1 MQRIGNKL
9 LLQLVLVND
18 SCVRYPF
25 LDQMI
30 EVYAFPTT
38 FFCGQQTGGLI
49 TFRAFMDW
57 LRNDDDNDEDALEIT
72 SEQVPESVRRGLQED
87 GVAAGAAEEE
97 LLSAGNGDDEMN
109 DRNADG
115 LVGFTHLAD
124 QR

>member
-1 MQRIGNKL
+1 M
-9 LLQLVLVND
+9 
-18 SCVRYPF
+18 PF
-25 LDQMI
+25 PPLF
-30 EVYAFPTT
+30 AG
-38 FFCGQQTGGLI
+38 GQQTGGLI

-57 LRNDDDNDEDALEIT
+57 FRNDDGNDEDALEIT
-72 SEQVPESVRRGLQED
+72 YEQVPESVRRGLKED